1 MDTLTSIQVFHQI
14 VAQGSFTKASDSLNM
29 SVAMASK
36 HLAHLEKQLG
46 TKLLHRNSRNLHLTD
61 AGQTYHEQSLYALQ
75 ILNQAHL
82 TAKGATDRPQG
93 VLKITMP
100 RWFANPKV
108 AKILADFGCAYPD
121 VTLNLSLSN
130 QIVDLVA
137 DGFDLALRLTH
148 DPKPTLISRPL
159 AVVDFYLLASPEY
172 LAKHGTPT
180 TPDELTCHHIILPTY
195 VKMDDLSIRHRP
207 TDTAHTINPKTVM
220 MSNDTPMNA
229 ELIRQG
235 VGIGYAPSWLVEQD
249 LAKGELVRLLSDY
262 DILSAKLCAV
272 YVDRAFL
279 RANVRA
285 FIDFWVGQ
293 MGADTLRDHD

>member
-1 MDTLTSIQVFHQI
+1 MDTLTSIKVFHQI
-14 VAQGSFTKASDSLNM
+14 VAQGSFTKASDALSI

-61 AGQTYHEQSLYALQ
+61 AGQTYYQQSLYALQ
-75 ILNQAHL
+75 VLNHAALQAAGE
-82 TAKGATDRPQG
+82 TERPQG

-108 AKILADFGCAYPD
+108 AQILVQFQQKYPD
-121 VTLNLSLSN
+121 VVINLSLSN
-130 QIVDLVA
+130 QMVDLVA
-137 DGFDLALRLTH
+137 DGFDLALRLAH

-159 AVVDFYLLASPEY
+159 AVVDFYLLASPDY
-172 LAKHGTPT
+172 LARYGTPT
-180 TPDELTCHHIILPTY
+180 TPDELIDHHIILPTY
-195 VKMDDLSIRHRP
+195 VKMDNLSVRHLA
-207 TDTAHTINPKTVM
+207 TNTTHTIRPHAVM

-249 LAKGELVRLLSDY
+249 LAKGELVRLLVDY
-262 DILSAKLCAV
+262 DILSAQLCAV

-285 FIDFWVGQ
+285 FIDFWVQ
-293 MGADTLRDHD
+293 KMGSHANG

>member
-14 VAQGSFTKASDSLNM
+14 VTQGSFTKASDSLDM
-29 SVAMASK
+29 SVAMTSK

-61 AGQTYHEQSLYALQ
+61 AGRAYFEQSMYALE
-75 ILNQAHL
+75 ILNQAKHQA
-82 TAKGATDRPQG
+82 TGATDHPQG

-108 AKILADFGCAYPD
+108 ASYLAQFQARYPD

-130 QIVDLVA
+130 QLVDLVA

-148 DPKPTLISRPL
+148 DPKPSLIARPFG
-159 AVVDFYLLASPEY
+159 AVAFYLVASPNYLDEY
-172 LAKHGTPT
+172 GTPA
-180 TPDELTCHHIILPTY
+180 TPDDIASHQLILPTY
-195 VKMDDLSIRHRP
+195 NKTHDLQITHRP
-207 TDTAHTINPKTVM
+207 TAQIYPIQPKTIM
-220 MSNDTPMNA
+220 MTDDTLMNVEMA
-229 ELIRQG
+229 RQG
-235 VGIGYAPSWLVEQD
+235 VGISYAPSWLVEQD
-249 LAKGELVRLLSDY
+249 LSKGELVQILPDY
-262 DILSAKLCAV
+262 DVFAVKLYAV

-285 FIDFWVGQ
+285 FIDFWAQ
-293 MGADTLRDHD
+293 IY